1 MLNRISSFHNYQSV
15 QNDIMRQEAKVHKNH
30 AQLASGKKL
39 LTAGDDPVAALYAQN
54 IKQQT
59 TEVKQYLDAIILGR
73 NRLNRHEVAITNAE
87 QFTDEAKRQVM
98 EMINGSLS
106 DEDRIA
112 HGQDLKGLFD
122 NMLNLTNT
130 QDESG
135 NYIFSGTKPKTQPF
149 FRDNDGSVSYA
160 GDDYQ
165 RKVKVSGAI
174 EVPVNDAG
182 SKLFME
188 VENPY
193 GDFDPQ
199 YALGEGSTLLLSNAK
214 NNDFNDDAIY
224 SVRFTAAEDGKYNY
238 ELSQNGSVVDNAR
251 FDPSTGIKWGSV
263 SISVRGEMKSGDTIT
278 LEPQRTFSVFDS
290 FKRAGELA
298 TTSVSDASATA
309 ELHQVTEQFH
319 AAFIHLNQAR
329 ADVGSRQ
336 MTLDNQENQ
345 HEDYKLTLSRSLSS
359 IEDLDYAQAVIDFNE
374 NTLALKAS
382 QQAFG
387 KVKDL
392 TLFNYI

>member
-59 TEVKQYLDAIILGR
+59 TEVKQYLDAIVLGR
-73 NRLNRHEVAITNAE
+73 NRLNRHEVAIANAE

-149 FRDNDGSVSYA
+149 FRGNDGSVTYA

-165 RKVKVSGAI
+165 RNVKVSGAI

-188 VENPY
+188 VNNPY

-199 YALGEGSTLLLSNAK
+199 YELEEGSSLLLSNAT
-214 NNDFNDDAIY
+214 NNDFNDKSTY
-224 SVRFTAAEDGKYNY
+224 NVRFIAAENGQYNY
-238 ELSQNGSVVDNAR
+238 ELSQNGSVVDTAQ
-251 FDPSTGIKWGSV
+251 FDPSTGVQWGSV
-263 SISVRGEMKSGDTIT
+263 TIKVRGEMKSGDAIS

-298 TTSVSDASATA
+298 TKSVSDASATA

-329 ADVGSRQ
+329 ADVGTRQ

-359 IEDLDYAQAVIDFNE
+359 IEDLDYSQAVIDFNE